1 MAQKQFLGNKASF
14 GGYQYKWKPERGLT
28 KKAKRE
34 KEKFCTA
41 RPFTQGIDNIV
52 QYVFKNNGPDNH
64 IAYVECDYVK

>member
-14 GGYQYKWKPERGLT
+14 GGYQFKWTPELGVV
-28 KKAKRE
+28 KKTRKG
-34 KEKFCTA
+34 KQKFCTA

-52 QYVFKNNGPDNH
+52 QYVFKYEGPDRH